1 MFEGMSEP
9 ESAQTV
15 MTTSAEHFLQMLPA
29 DVTEQQLAA
38 VLVGLA
44 NAKGGTILIGRDGA
58 PDVPAIERKLTQACL
73 SCEPPLHIP
82 PTRRVEFEGRQA
94 LSVSVPAELAD
105 VYSLNGRYWVR
116 QGGRNRP
123 LSGKPLQ
130 QLILERGLKGT
141 ASGAF
146 ESLPAPNATLNDLN
160 WEQVRHYLATAQR
173 GGGIEADRLSPDELA
188 QFLMRLGGLVY
199 KDGTPQPTYAG
210 LLVFGL
216 APQQFLPSSEMV
228 LVRYA
233 GTQMSEEFLR
243 ENVRGPLPEQIRKAE
258 LFLLSNM
265 RRGSRLVGWKREDEI
280 EYPPEAVRE
289 AVVNAVA
296 HRDYGIQGEGIR
308 IIMFADRLEV
318 YSPGRLP
325 GHVTLENIVEERFSR
340 NPVLV
345 QLLVDLG
352 FIESLGY
359 GIDRMIALME
369 SASLP
374 RPVFQEMANGF
385 KVTLYGQGENLVSDG
400 ADPSRWVH
408 LNLNERQIRAL
419 SYLTENDRITNRVY
433 QELCPDVSPETI
445 RRDLVELVSRGLL
458 LRIGDK
464 KATYYIFK

>member
-1 MFEGMSEP
+1 MNEP
-9 ESAQTV
+9 ESAQEA
-15 MTTSAEHFLQMLPA
+15 MTTSAEQFMQMLPA

-44 NAKGGTILIGRDGA
+44 NAKGGAILIGRDGV
-58 PDVPAIERKLTQACL
+58 PDVSDIERKLTQACL

-82 PTRRVEFEGRQA
+82 PTHRVEFEGRLA
-94 LSVSVPAELAD
+94 FSVSVPAELAD
-105 VYSLNGRYWVR
+105 VYSVNGRYWIR

-130 QLILERGLKGT
+130 QLILERGLRGT

-146 ESLPAPNATLNDLN
+146 ESLPAPNARLSDLN
-160 WEQVRHYLATAQR
+160 WEQVRHYLTIAQS
-173 GGGIEADRLSPDELA
+173 GSGAEADRLSPDELV
-188 QFLMRLGGLVY
+188 QFLTRLGGLVHQ
-199 KDGTPQPTYAG
+199 DGFLRPTYAG

-216 APQQFLPSSEMV
+216 APQQFLPSSEMA

-233 GTQMSEEFLR
+233 DTQMSEEFIR
-243 ENVRGPLPEQIRKAE
+243 ENVRGPLSEQIRKAE
-258 LFLLSNM
+258 LFLVSNM
-265 RRGSRLVGWKREDEI
+265 RRGSRLVGWKREDQI
-280 EYPPEAVRE
+280 EYPLEAVRE

-385 KVTLYGQGENLVSDG
+385 KVTLYGQGEHLVSDG

-419 SYLTENDRITNRVY
+419 SYLTENDRITNRAY